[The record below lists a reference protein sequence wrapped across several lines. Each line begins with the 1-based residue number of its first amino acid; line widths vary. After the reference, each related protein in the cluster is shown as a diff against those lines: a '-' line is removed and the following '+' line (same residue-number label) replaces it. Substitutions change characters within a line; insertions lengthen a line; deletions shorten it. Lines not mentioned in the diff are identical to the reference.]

1 MLGLDLACFELA
13 HVEHIVD
20 ELEQEVRSRE
30 DIGKAVLHTRGIGDI
45 FFGDLRHAADT
56 VDGRADIV
64 AHAAQKV
71 RFGGVGQRG
80 LLRRFSDGIDAPDPA
95 GSSKTFFFIVV
106 DAGVDLFDSVK
117 I

>member
-56 VDGRADIV
+56 VDGRADTVDGRADIV
-64 AHAAQKV
+64 AMRRRKSVLAVLASEACSAV
-71 RFGGVGQRG
+71 S
-80 LLRRFSDGIDAPDPA
+80 LRRC
-95 GSSKTFFFIVV
+95 
-106 DAGVDLFDSVK
+106 
-117 I
+117 

>member
-64 AHAAQKV
+64 AMRRRKSVLAALASEACSAV
-71 RFGGVGQRG
+71 S
-80 LLRRFSDGIDAPDPA
+80 LRRC
-95 GSSKTFFFIVV
+95 
-106 DAGVDLFDSVK
+106 
-117 I
+117 

>member
-45 FFGDLRHAADT
+45 FFGDLRYAADT

-64 AHAAQKV
+64 AMRRRKSVLAALASEACSAV
-71 RFGGVGQRG
+71 S
-80 LLRRFSDGIDAPDPA
+80 LRRC
-95 GSSKTFFFIVV
+95 
-106 DAGVDLFDSVK
+106 
-117 I
+117 